1 MVGQNLFSLCPF
13 FQYFVIGNLII
24 SGTYLLVRPNP
35 RSVTIHLNHMSATET
50 ATGRAQW
57 EHPGTGA
64 VPEPAAPTGSP
75 PPTQPA
81 ASTKR
86 RQYAAGQTQAYYG
99 GADAAAAPSYGAPG
113 AQPPNLS
120 GGQLFTPGLAAENK
134 FAQQQ
139 QPQQQQAGP
148 SYFQQRGEPEYINA
162 PGYGQPPVAGY
173 GAGGV
178 GQLTDQFGQMGING
192 GQKPFQIYTTNLL
205 TSPPD
210 PRDLELPPPPI
221 QLPAGSCLTNSPL
234 ANAHYS
240 YQRSTVNAI
249 PSSSSIVG
257 KSKIPLGLIIT
268 PYRTVKEGE
277 EPVPVVSDTIIAR
290 CRRCRTYIN
299 PYVQFI
305 DGGNRYVHSIVPRT
319 FNQLPSLAGA
329 AVCVACRMRSHSCLT
344 GIRPGTSLG
353 IAGPVLS

>member
-1 MVGQNLFSLCPF
+1 MLQKLPPGAPS
-13 FQYFVIGNLII
+13 GNIRVQVL
-24 SGTYLLVRPNP
+24 YLNQLPLLGLLHLRNQQPPPSAVSMPLVKPKLTMEVPTLLRLLLMAPLVRSL
-35 RSVTIHLNHMSATET
+35 RISV
-50 ATGRAQW
+50 
-57 EHPGTGA
+57 
-64 VPEPAAPTGSP
+64 
-75 PPTQPA
+75 
-81 ASTKR
+81 
-86 RQYAAGQTQAYYG
+86 AGNSL
-99 GADAAAAPSYGAPG
+99 P
-113 AQPPNLS
+113 
-120 GGQLFTPGLAAENK
+120 PGLAAENK

-148 SYFQQRGEPEYINA
+148 SYFQQRGEPEYINS

-249 PSSSSIVG
+249 PSSSSIVS

-319 FNQLPSLAGA
+319 LNQLPSLAGA
-329 AVCVACRMRSHSCLT
+329 AVCVACRTRSHSCLT

>member
-1 MVGQNLFSLCPF
+1 M
-13 FQYFVIGNLII
+13 
-24 SGTYLLVRPNP
+24 RPDP
-35 RSVTIHLNHMSATET
+35 RNVTIYLNNMSIAET

-64 VPEPAAPTGSP
+64 VPEPAAPTDSP
-75 PPTQPA
+75 PPTQQLGHTA
-81 ASTKR
+81 KR

-99 GADAAAAPSYGAPG
+99 GSDAVIAPSYGAPG
-113 AQPPNLS
+113 AQPPNAS
-120 GGQLFTPGLAAENK
+120 GGQLFTPGLATDNQ

-139 QPQQQQAGP
+139 QQQQQQQAGP
-148 SYFQQRGEPEYINA
+148 SYYAQQRGESEYINA
-162 PGYGQPPVAGY
+162 PGYGQSPAAGY

-178 GQLTDQFGQMGING
+178 GQLADQFGQMGING

-210 PRDLELPPPPI
+210 PRDLELPPPLI
-221 QLPAGSCLTNSPL
+221 RLPAGSCLVNSPH
-234 ANAHYS
+234 ANAHFS

-249 PSSSSIVG
+249 PSSHSIVS
-257 KSKIPLGLIIT
+257 KSKIPLGLVIT
-268 PYRTVKEGE
+268 PYRSVKEGD

-305 DGGNRYVHSIVPRT
+305 DGGNRCVNSTVLRT
-319 FNQLPSLAGA
+319 LSQSPSLAGA
-329 AVCVACRMRSHSCLT
+329 AVCVDCRTRSHNCLT
-344 GIRPGTSLG
+344 GTRPGTSLV
-353 IAGPVLS
+353 IAGRVLS

>member
-1 MVGQNLFSLCPF
+1 
-13 FQYFVIGNLII
+13 
-24 SGTYLLVRPNP
+24 VRPDPDNVTMYLNDM
-35 RSVTIHLNHMSATET
+35 SVAET

-64 VPEPAAPTGSP
+64 VPEPAAPTDSP
-75 PPTQPA
+75 SPTQQPA
-81 ASTKR
+81 HTAKR

-99 GADAAAAPSYGAPG
+99 GSDTVAAPSYGAHG
-113 AQPPNLS
+113 AQPPNPG
-120 GGQLFTPGLAAENK
+120 GGQLFTPGLAAENQ

-139 QPQQQQAGP
+139 HQQQQQAGP
-148 SYFQQRGEPEYINA
+148 SYYAQQRGEPEYINA

-178 GQLTDQFGQMGING
+178 GQLTDQFGQMGMNG

-210 PRDLELPPPPI
+210 PRDLELPPPSI
-221 QLPAGSCLTNSPL
+221 RLPAGSCLANSPL

-240 YQRSTVNAI
+240 YQRGTVNAI
-249 PSSSSIVG
+249 PSSNSIVS
-257 KSKIPLGLIIT
+257 KSKIPLGLVIT
-268 PYRTVKEGE
+268 PYRTVKEGD
-277 EPVPVVSDTIIAR
+277 EPVPVVTDTIIAR

-305 DGGNRYVHSIVPRT
+305 DGGNRCVNSNVLRT
-319 FNQLPSLAGA
+319 LSRSPSLVGA
-329 AVCVACRMRSHSCLT
+329 AVCVACRTRSHNCLT

-353 IAGPVLS
+353 IAGRVLS